1 MGKVSMAGVRHGW
14 ARPSGMLEVAGGG
27 AVGPRLGGHQAAD
40 SGVANTRAWLVV
52 ALAGRQ
58 AGTSSAVCLGMGS
71 ELTFFLCVGDFLDG
85 PGDIP
90 GSPSAGSF
98 PSTVSSGWHALRS
111 IPWGPDGGAMVTAD
125 I

>member
-27 AVGPRLGGHQAAD
+27 AVRPRLGGRQAAD

-58 AGTSSAVCLGMGS
+58 AGDQQRSVPGHGTR
-71 ELTFFLCVGDFLDG
+71 TYFFFIWTPDTGGGRVDLC
-85 PGDIP
+85 IMIR
-90 GSPSAGSF
+90 AGLA
-98 PSTVSSGWHALRS
+98 PM
-111 IPWGPDGGAMVTAD
+111 I
-125 I
+125 